1 MRGPGTSAKT
11 DRVGIPSTASAR
23 NVGALP
29 LCTQHTVH
37 GNAYSTPVTASAARR
52 ITREPSGTV
61 DAQLTSTAAALTLRI
76 STARMV
82 PSMVELLKRDK
93 ADIPEDVIAKFIPE
107 FRAEMQKALPQITEL
122 YARVYAKHFTLQE
135 LQDVAKFYES
145 PLGRKL
151 IAETP
156 LILKETLP
164 IAQQWGEKVG
174 QQAAINAIAKLRAQG
189 VKI

>member
-1 MRGPGTSAKT
+1 MRSGIAVCLVLLLALSPGAVAQQSSDIDPK
-11 DRVGIPSTASAR
+11 
-23 NVGALP
+23 ALE
-29 LCTQHTVH
+29 
-37 GNAYSTPVTASAARR
+37 AARAL
-52 ITREPSGTV
+52 IIATRATANMELLI
-61 DAQLTSTAAALTLRI
+61 DA
-76 STARMV
+76 MV

>member
-1 MRGPGTSAKT
+1 MRKGIAVCLVLLLALSQGAVAQQT
-11 DRVGIPSTASAR
+11 DDIDPK
-23 NVGALP
+23 ALE
-29 LCTQHTVH
+29 
-37 GNAYSTPVTASAARR
+37 AARAL
-52 ITREPSGTV
+52 IVATKATANLELMI
-61 DAQLTSTAAALTLRI
+61 DA
-76 STARMV
+76 MV
-82 PSMVELLKRDK
+82 PSMIEILKRDK

-107 FRAEMQKALPQITEL
+107 FRAEMRKGLPQITEL
-122 YARVYAKHFTLQE
+122 YARVYARHFTLQE

-145 PLGRKL
+145 PLGKKL